1 MAYEY
6 LAKRLAAVN
15 YVPILTVR
23 PAEMRALEELP
34 ENDKQLMLPVIVLRP
49 WLNANDFESS
59 AEKLDEAYGK
69 RTFIADL
76 DREYD
81 FSEGEL
87 KPAAKSLKELLSSAD
102 GFKNWCEFVDAHP
115 QMIPVLQIGPPG
127 ETEKQ
132 IAKFVELDRGIVVRL
147 PKQDFGYLPAILS
160 MLAGVKSES
169 LLFIF
174 DFEKPRNGDL
184 ANIALCDGLIK
195 TVLFAFPAC
204 GISVSATT
212 FPESF
217 DGVKEVKIEE
227 RQFYSL
233 LCKANPTL
241 RIHYGDWGSARAERN
256 GGGGGRIIPRID
268 YPVFDKWYFFRKD
281 QFNGYVAAAQELTS
295 KAFESVWKPV
305 LPIWG
310 TQMIERTAK
319 GDKYAIVSPVRATA
333 VRINLHL
340 HRQIYFDNPKQAFI
354 ELDDDWVD

>member
-1 MAYEY
+1 MVYEY
-6 LAKRLAAVN
+6 LAQRLAAVN
-15 YVPILTVR
+15 YLPILTVR

-34 ENDKQLMLPVIVLRP
+34 ERDKHLMLPVIVLRP
-49 WLNANDFESS
+49 WLNSSDFESS

-69 RTFIADL
+69 RTYIADL
-76 DREYD
+76 DRQYD
-81 FSEGEL
+81 FPEGEL
-87 KPAAKSLKELLSSAD
+87 KPAAKRLQELLSSTD
-102 GFKNWCEFVDAHP
+102 GFKNWCEFVEDHP
-115 QMIPVLQIGPPG
+115 QMIPVLQIGAPV
-127 ETEKQ
+127 ETERQ
-132 IAKFVELDRGIVVRL
+132 IAKFVELNRGIVVRL
-147 PKQDFGYLPAILS
+147 PKQGFGSLPGILS
-160 MLAGVKSES
+160 MLAGVNPQS

-184 ANIALCDGLIK
+184 ASVALCDGLIK
-195 TVLFAFPAC
+195 KVLLAFPAC

-217 DGVKEVKIEE
+217 DGVREFKIEE
-227 RQFYSL
+227 RQFYTL
-233 LCKANPTL
+233 LCKANPSL

-256 GGGGGRIIPRID
+256 GGGGRIIPRID

-281 QFNGYVAAAQELTS
+281 QIDGYVAAAQELTS
-295 KAFESVWKPV
+295 KAFEPVWKPV

-340 HRQIYFDNPKQAFI
+340 HRQIYFDNPKQAFE